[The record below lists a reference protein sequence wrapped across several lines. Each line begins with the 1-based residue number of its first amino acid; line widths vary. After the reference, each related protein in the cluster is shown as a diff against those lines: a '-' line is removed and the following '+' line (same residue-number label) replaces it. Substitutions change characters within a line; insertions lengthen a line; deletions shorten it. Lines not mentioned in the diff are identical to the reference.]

1 MQTLAEQ
8 ASAFAEIQGYL
19 VTAADEL
26 FLAYGMPVEHS
37 FGGAA
42 DTRGQSVMAV
52 IGYAAESVRGAV
64 LLLTS
69 RPVVDA
75 LQPEEVRTT
84 GLPDDIILCDV
95 LGEFANMLLGRVKN
109 QLATRE
115 LSPLMATPTT
125 FVGDDLGLPAPKS
138 GLSAWHR
145 FACASGDIF
154 VRLDA
159 TFEANF
165 ALAPRVETTVPPM
178 REGEMILFS
187 EASDER

>member
-19 VTAADEL
+19 VTAAGEL
-26 FLAYGMPVEHS
+26 FEAYGMPVQHS

-75 LQPEEVRTT
+75 LQPEELRAT
-84 GLPDDIILCDV
+84 GLPDDVVLCDV

-109 QLATRE
+109 QLATRA

-145 FACASGDIF
+145 FACPTGDIF

-159 TFEANF
+159 TFEADF
-165 ALAPRVETTVPPM
+165 TLAPRVKTTEPPL
-178 REGEMILFS
+178 REGDMILFS
-187 EASDER
+187 EVSDER